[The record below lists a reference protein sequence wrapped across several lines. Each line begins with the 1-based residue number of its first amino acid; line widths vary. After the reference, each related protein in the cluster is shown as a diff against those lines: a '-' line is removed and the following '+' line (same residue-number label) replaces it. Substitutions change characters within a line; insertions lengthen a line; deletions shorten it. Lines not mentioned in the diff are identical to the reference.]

1 MSKLKLYF
9 YIIFIFTNSQYRNVG
24 KFIAKIL
31 VVCILLTISVSYVT
45 TQTLVPRINAVSI
58 VSNVNSTSPP
68 FATNPSNDSGNC
80 DYSSYP
86 DFCIPPP
93 PSLNCD
99 DVDGKDFT
107 VFPPDPHGF
116 DRDHD
121 GEGCET
127 SE

>member
-1 MSKLKLYF
+1 
-9 YIIFIFTNSQYRNVG
+9 VG
-24 KFIAKIL
+24 KFTATL
-31 VVCILLTISVSYVT
+31 GVCILLIVSVSHVT
-45 TQTLVPRINAVSI
+45 AETLAPEVHAVSNM
-58 VSNVNSTSPP
+58 SNVNFTSAP
-68 FATNPSNDSGNC
+68 FTTGPSNDSSKC
-80 DYSSYP
+80 DFTSYP
-86 DFCIPPP
+86 DFCIAPPP

-99 DVDGKDFT
+99 DVNGNDFK

>member
-1 MSKLKLYF
+1 MPK
-9 YIIFIFTNSQYRNVG
+9 FTAKTLGVG
-24 KFIAKIL
+24 IL
-31 VVCILLTISVSYVT
+31 AIISVSPIT
-45 TQTLVPRINAVSI
+45 AETLVPEVHAVSNL
-58 VSNVNSTSPP
+58 SNAHFTSAPITTNS
-68 FATNPSNDSGNC
+68 SNDSSKC
-80 DYSSYP
+80 DYTSYP
-86 DFCIPPP
+86 DFCIAPPP

-99 DVDGKDFT
+99 DVGNDFT

>member
-1 MSKLKLYF
+1 MKYLMSFPARFYF
-9 YIIFIFTNSQYRNVG
+9 
-24 KFIAKIL
+24 
-31 VVCILLTISVSYVT
+31 VCVLLTISVSHVT
-45 TQTLVPRINAVSI
+45 AQTLVPEIYAVSV
-58 VSNVNSTSPP
+58 VSNVNFTSAPFTSP
-68 FATNPSNDSGNC
+68 SKDSSNC

-93 PSLNCD
+93 PPSLNCD
-99 DVDGKDFT
+99 EVNGTDFT
-107 VFPPDPHGF
+107 VLPPDPHGF